1 MMSAIGRFRGWVE
14 GWLFYLSGLEK
25 RGVVF
30 ARFWVGLL
38 LDLEAVHWVSCL
50 IWLVVWMRRTLG
62 GGGSSCLLVLSF
74 LFPIFSFLFAFISF
88 MLLRK
93 D

>member
-1 MMSAIGRFRGWVE
+1 MFCYWTLLGVGLRG
-14 GWLFYLSGLEK
+14 LFYLSALGK

-30 ARFWVGLL
+30 ARFCVGPL

-62 GGGSSCLLVLSF
+62 GGKSCF
-74 LFPIFSFLFAFISF
+74 LFL
-88 MLLRK
+88 
-93 D
+93 

>member
-1 MMSAIGRFRGWVE
+1 VMSAIGRFWGWVE
-14 GWLFYLSGLEK
+14 GGLFYLSALGK

-30 ARFWVGLL
+30 ARFSVGLL

-62 GGGSSCLLVLSF
+62 GGKSCFLSF
-74 LFPIFSFLFAFISF
+74 SYFPFPFRFYLVN
-88 MLLRK
+88 
-93 D
+93 